1 MVLISDVLGLS
12 LIYSFLLF
20 CSLTDHLHEVRG
32 IPIRSTLIVNK
43 HHCSHIKLPSFFWHT
58 REPRLSHTARCFR
71 SPAVIHR
78 SKVCSLIVRQW
89 CPRRRPSRT
98 RLGQSREHHKYS
110 KQDLR
115 RISGQERAPSK
126 REPLVGMLPTHNQ
139 AQEHQRKNN
148 LCLEV
153 APTSIK
159 RLVEDQIKLNEVGFN
174 QVKRARDNARTIGSF
189 KSITSITLFYL
200 IEINPITQ

>member
-1 MVLISDVLGLS
+1 MFAYQVAFILLAYKRAKAFPYCEVLQIPSGYTSLRSALVDSKTDCAEPLKRLTGTITTLS
-12 LIYSFLLF
+12 L
-20 CSLTDHLHEVRG
+20 
-32 IPIRSTLIVNK
+32 
-43 HHCSHIKLPSFFWHT
+43 
-58 REPRLSHTARCFR
+58 
-71 SPAVIHR
+71 
-78 SKVCSLIVRQW
+78 VRQW

-115 RISGQERAPSK
+115 CISGPERAPSK

-159 RLVEDQIKLNEVGFN
+159 RLVKDQIKLNEVGFN
-174 QVKRARDNARTIGSF
+174 QVKRARDNAKTIGSF
-189 KSITSITLFYL
+189 KSITSITLFYS